1 VSVLA
6 LTRRETTSGV
16 NVEVVAGRV
25 LVDII
30 VLVRVVGRV
39 WVVAPEVSVC

>member
-6 LTRRETTSGV
+6 LIRRETTPGV
-16 NVEVVAGRV
+16 NVEVVAGRA
-25 LVDII
+25 LDIV